1 MAETNYKEL
10 IDFSKIKV
18 CIVEKKTTVKYLAE
32 GCGLAAS
39 QLSQIIRNVSTPLTD
54 VVARIAF
61 TLGVPVSEIVD
72 LKEIESN
79 GKQKEWFSKH
89 EMKYKVP
96 EDAKGELTY
105 APLWELIEGFL
116 ADVNREKKD
125 GEKLFTADD
134 IFNGIVPPRK
144 KTGAKDTGVIEAW
157 KARGYDDI
165 EELKTRKRT
174 TVGLSALNRTK
185 LKNDRSMS
193 MRTIYEICKKLGCSV
208 DWVLSYK

>member
-1 MAETNYKEL
+1 MDFDYRSV
-10 IDFSKIKV
+10 IDFSKLKK
-18 CIVEKKTTVKYLAE
+18 CIEKKRTTSKYLAQDI
-32 GCGLAAS
+32 GVCQTKIS
-39 QLSQIIRNVSTPLTD
+39 DIMSNRTTPLTD

-72 LKEIESN
+72 LKEIEPN
-79 GKQKEWFSKH
+79 GKQQEWFSKH

-116 ADVNREKKD
+116 TDVNREKKD

-144 KTGAKDTGVIEAW
+144 KIGAKDTGVVEAW

-165 EELKTRKRT
+165 EKLKTRKRT
-174 TVGLSALNRTK
+174 TVGLSPLNRTK
-185 LKNDRSMS
+185 LKNNRSMS